1 VPQALDLAAQAAAD
15 REQEQAER
23 DYRELARLVATAVK
37 CRCGA
42 ADCLACRVR
51 KWLAMGL

>member
-1 VPQALDLAAQAAAD
+1 VPTAADLVAQTAAD
-15 REQEQAER
+15 RDQEQADR
-23 DYRELARLVATAVK
+23 DYRELARLVVTAVK

-42 ADCLACRVR
+42 ADCLPCRVR